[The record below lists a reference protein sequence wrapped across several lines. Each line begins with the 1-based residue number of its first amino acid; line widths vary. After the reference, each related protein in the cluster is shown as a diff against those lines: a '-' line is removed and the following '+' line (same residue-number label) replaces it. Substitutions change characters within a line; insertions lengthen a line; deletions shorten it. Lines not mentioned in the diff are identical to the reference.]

1 MRKPRRS
8 AQRGQIPEWL
18 HDYLER
24 GIVPEKGSEAR
35 QQYDCWVL
43 MPGYSDFYKL
53 GWPDPPQ

>member
-1 MRKPRRS
+1 MGR
-8 AQRGQIPEWL
+8 AQRGQIPQWM

-53 GWPDPPQ
+53 GWPEPPQ